1 MTPLDFPLLTDENIA
16 PDVVAGLRARGLD
29 LRTVRDEQLIGRPAV
44 EVLERAT
51 AQGRVVVTHD
61 LAFGRSALRAGASFA
76 GIIYLRPGHIS
87 TGFVLEIVDALRAST
102 VDVVR
107 PFIAVAERQ
116 QTTVRVRV
124 RTAPPW

>member
-1 MTPLDFPLLTDENIA
+1 MTPLDFPLLTDENIG
-16 PDVVAGLRARGLD
+16 PDVVTGLRARGLD
-29 LRTVRDEQLIGRPAV
+29 VRTAGDEQLIGRPDV

-51 AQGRVVVTHD
+51 AQGRIVVTHD
-61 LAFGRSALRAGASFA
+61 LAFGRSAIRAGTSFV

-87 TGFVLEIVDALRAST
+87 APFVLEIVEVLRASPIE
-102 VDVVR
+102 VQP

-116 QTTVRVRV
+116 QATVRVRV

>member
-29 LRTVRDEQLIGRPAV
+29 LRTAWDERLIGWPDV
-44 EVLERAT
+44 EILERAS
-51 AQGRVVVTHD
+51 AQGRVVLTHD
-61 LAFGRSALRAGASFA
+61 LAFGRSAMRVGTSFV

-87 TGFVLEIVDALRAST
+87 AEFVLQIVDALRAST
-102 VDVVR
+102 VDVQP

-116 QTTVRVRV
+116 QATVRVRV

>member
-16 PDVVAGLRARGLD
+16 PDVVTGLRARGLD
-29 LRTVRDEQLIGRPAV
+29 LRTAWDEQVIGRPDV
-44 EVLERAT
+44 EILERAS
-51 AQGRVVVTHD
+51 AQGRVVVTHY
-61 LAFGRSALRAGASFA
+61 LAFGRTAIRGASFVR
-76 GIIYLRPGHIS
+76 IIYLRPGHIS
-87 TGFVLEIVDALRAST
+87 AEFVLEIVDALRAST
-102 VDVVR
+102 VDVQP

>member
-1 MTPLDFPLLTDENIA
+1 VTPLDFPLLTDENIA

-29 LRTVRDEQLIGRPAV
+29 LRTVRDEQLIGRPDV

-51 AQGRVVVTHD
+51 AQGRIVVTHD
-61 LAFGRSALRAGASFA
+61 LAFARSALRAGTSFV

-87 TGFVLEIVDALRAST
+87 AGFVLQIVDALHAST
-102 VDVVR
+102 VDVVP
-107 PFIAVAERQ
+107 PFIAVAERH